1 VKLYV
6 GKDSSVWNQLV
17 EASPYAVWHHKYE
30 AFTFGEHK
38 RSLPLVFEKGDSYL
52 LFPFVLENFL
62 GFRIASVPVYDLA
75 SVLPSRI
82 GDIRL
87 IPLALDSAVDF
98 LKNEGVDFLIMSGP
112 FIMPKEYLR
121 IVNAWFEGKSA
132 LAQLIFADVLNVQGK
147 SFEEIWMKEFSKHA
161 RNRARKAV
169 KEGVS
174 VREIK
179 TFDEWI
185 SDMHLCNMSSFSRQK
200 RYPRYPHSD
209 KEAFLVYLNR
219 HKAVLGENYRVFG
232 AFFRNRLIAYM
243 ATLEFNGLIVIG
255 LLMSLSNFMSKCPN
269 DALLR
274 YLVDHACKSG
284 IRWIY
289 YSFDRVSY
297 SSQRPS
303 LHSSLR
309 KFKFERGFEEYPMKI
324 YYLKLTNAGTLLQW
338 FTSLYN
344 FLFATSSYLPHL
356 MTDVI
361 QKIYEKRR
369 YKKSRYSYISEFL
382 NQKKTLG
389 VGSIS

>member
-1 VKLYV
+1 VLFVKLYV
-6 GKDSSVWNQLV
+6 EKGSNVWNQLV

-30 AFTFGEHK
+30 AFTFGKRK
-38 RSLPLVFEKGDSYL
+38 RSLPLVFEKGDSCL
-52 LFPFVLENFL
+52 LFPFTLENFL
-62 GFRIASVPVYDLA
+62 GFHVAFVPVYDLA

-82 GDIRL
+82 ESIPL
-87 IPLALDSAVDF
+87 IPIALDSAVNL
-98 LKNEGVDFLIMSGP
+98 LKSIGVDFLIMSDH
-112 FIMPKEYLR
+112 FLMPKEYHRLL
-121 IVNAWFEGKSA
+121 NTWFEGKKA
-132 LAQLIFADVLNVQGK
+132 LTQLIFADVLNVQGR
-147 SFEEIWMKEFSKHA
+147 SFEEIWMKGFSKHA
-161 RNRARKAV
+161 RNRARKAI

-174 VREIK
+174 VREVK
-179 TFDEWI
+179 TFDEWV

-200 RYPRYPHSD
+200 RYPRYPHCD

-219 HKAVLGENYRVFG
+219 HKAILGENYRVYG

-274 YLVDHACKSG
+274 YLVDHACKSE
-284 IRWIY
+284 IKWIY

-297 SSQRPS
+297 SSKRPS

-309 KFKFERGFEEYPMKI
+309 RFKFEHGFEEYPMKI
-324 YYLKLTNAGTLLQW
+324 YYLKLTNAGAVLQR

-344 FLFATSSYLPHL
+344 FLFTASSYLPHL
-356 MTDVI
+356 MTDAI

-369 YKKSRYSYISEFL
+369 YKKSTYSYISEFL
-382 NQKKTLG
+382 NQRKTL
-389 VGSIS
+389 